1 MPPRCAKPCTAPWA
15 CKDTVDALTL
25 SLPQAGLSL
34 AAGSLTTLSPCVFP
48 LLPLVLGGA
57 VQAHRLAPLAMGA
70 GMAASFAGIGLL
82 LGAVGPALG
91 LDGEHVRTAGGALL
105 LAFAV
110 VMLVPALNT
119 RFTQALAPLASTA
132 GAMSQRVDAGSLWG
146 ALLLGGLLGL
156 VWSPCSG
163 PLLASALTLV
173 ASEGGA
179 ARGALLLGLFGLGA
193 AIPLVAVA
201 YASRRGMERARGWVL
216 AHAERVKKGFGLLLG
231 AAGLAVLSGADKW
244 LEARVL
250 DLLPETWVR
259 LTTMF

>member
-1 MPPRCAKPCTAPWA
+1 MSDPI
-15 CKDTVDALTL
+15 ALSHL
-25 SLPQAGLSL
+25 GLSL

-57 VQAHRLAPLAMGA
+57 VQANRLAPLAMGV

-82 LGAVGPALG
+82 LGALGPALG
-91 LDGEHVRTAGGALL
+91 IDGDSVRVFGAVMLI
-105 LAFAV
+105 AFAF
-110 VMLVPALNT
+110 VMLVPALNQ
-119 RFTQALAPLASTA
+119 RFTHFVMPIASSAQAAS
-132 GAMSQRVDAGSLWG
+132 SRLDSGSLGG

-179 ARGALLLGLFGLGA
+179 ARGAIILGLFGVGA

-201 YASRRGMERARGWVL
+201 YASRRGFSRARGWVL
-216 AHAERVKKGFGLLLG
+216 ARIEGIKKGFGLLI
-231 AAGLAVLSGADKW
+231 GLAGVAILTGADKW
-244 LEARVL
+244 LEAQVL
-250 DLLPETWVR
+250 DYLPVAWVR
-259 LTTMF
+259 LTTLI